1 MIHREKELNV
11 EMVPQAVVPVL
22 AVLIRPR
29 IPIVILIKEVRKF
42 CMNLVAYTGRW
53 NEN

>member
-22 AVLIRPR
+22 AVLICPR
-29 IPIVILIKEVRKF
+29 LPIVILIRKVRAF
-42 CMNLVAYTGRW
+42 VGNFIVYTNRW